1 MTDTIIALSSG
12 ALPSGI
18 AVVRASGPASRAL
31 ATLFCNDLPA
41 PRTAG
46 FRVFRDNQGLEIDR
60 GFVLWL
66 PGPASFTGEDCV
78 EFHLHGSRAVV
89 DRVLDLATQ
98 MDGVRL
104 AEAGEFARRA
114 FSNGKLDLVE
124 AEALGDVISAE
135 TEAQRRFAVEL
146 AGGAQSALYEEW
158 RNRLLH
164 ARAMIEA
171 EIDFADEDDV
181 PGSVSDQVW
190 ADMRILAEA
199 LSRHMDGERRG
210 RIMRAGLQVA
220 IVGAPNAGKST
231 LLNALAGSDRAIVS
245 AEPGTTRDIVEAR
258 LDLGGYLVVLADTAG
273 LRAGAGTVESEGIRR
288 ALQRAS
294 EADLVLHVSET
305 GLFDPLDLPEG
316 LTIWNVRSK
325 LDLVDDGGGPVGAV
339 DHALSAVSGEGV
351 ESLLTVLTDLARD
364 RAGGSDLAPGRARH
378 MQHLESCRAHV
389 IDSLSEQLPLEL
401 RAEHLRLAGES
412 LGHIT
417 GRIDVE
423 DMLGTIF
430 SQFCIGK

>member
-18 AVVRASGPASRAL
+18 AIVRASGPASRAIG
-31 ATLFCNDLPA
+31 TQMCGDLPS
-41 PRTAG
+41 PREAG
-46 FRVFRDNQGLEIDR
+46 FRVFRDGHGLEVDR
-60 GFVLWL
+60 GYVLWL

-78 EFHLHGSRAVV
+78 EFHVHGSRAVV
-89 DRVLDLATQ
+89 DRVLGLATQ
-98 MDGVRL
+98 MSGVRL

-124 AEALGDVISAE
+124 AEALGDLISAE

-146 AGGAQSALYEEW
+146 AGGAQSALYEKW
-158 RNRLLH
+158 RDRLLY

-190 ADMRILAEA
+190 ADMRILAKA

-210 RIMRAGLQVA
+210 RIMRSGLQVA

-231 LLNALAGSDRAIVS
+231 LLNVLAGSDRAIVS

-305 GLFDPLDLPEG
+305 GLFDPLNLPDG
-316 LTIWNVRSK
+316 LAILNVRSK
-325 LDLVDDGGGPVGAV
+325 LDLVDDGGVPFGAV

-351 ESLLTVLTDLARD
+351 ESLLTVLTDFARD

-378 MQHLESCRAHV
+378 MQHLESCRSHV

-412 LGHIT
+412 LGRIT

>member
-1 MTDTIIALSSG
+1 MCGD
-12 ALPSGI
+12 LPS
-18 AVVRASGPASRAL
+18 
-31 ATLFCNDLPA
+31 
-41 PRTAG
+41 PREAG
-46 FRVFRDNQGLEIDR
+46 FRVFRDGNGLEVDR
-60 GFVLWL
+60 GYVLWL

-89 DRVLDLATQ
+89 DRVLGLATQ

-114 FSNGKLDLVE
+114 FVNGKLDLVE
-124 AEALGDVISAE
+124 AEALGDLISAE

-146 AGGAQSALYEEW
+146 AGGAQSALYEDW
-158 RNRLLH
+158 RTRLLH

-190 ADMRILAEA
+190 ADMRTLADA
-199 LSRHMDGERRG
+199 LSRHMYGERRG
-210 RIMRAGLQVA
+210 RIMRSGLQVA

-245 AEPGTTRDIVEAR
+245 PEPGTTRDIVEAR
-258 LDLGGYLVVLADTAG
+258 LDLGGFLVVLADTAG
-273 LRAGAGTVESEGIRR
+273 LRDGVSVIEGEGIRR
-288 ALQRAS
+288 AIQRAS

-305 GLFDPLDLPEG
+305 GLFETSELPDG
-316 LTIWNVRSK
+316 PSIWTVRSK
-325 LDLVDDGGGPVGAV
+325 ADLMDDGVTAV
-339 DHALSAVSGEGV
+339 EAADYTLSAATGDGV
-351 ESLLTVLTDLARD
+351 NALVAAVTDFAQD

-378 MQHLESCRAHV
+378 MQHLANCKTHL

-401 RAEHLRLAGES
+401 RAEHLRLASEQ
-412 LGHIT
+412 LGRIT

-423 DMLGTIF
+423 DILGTIF